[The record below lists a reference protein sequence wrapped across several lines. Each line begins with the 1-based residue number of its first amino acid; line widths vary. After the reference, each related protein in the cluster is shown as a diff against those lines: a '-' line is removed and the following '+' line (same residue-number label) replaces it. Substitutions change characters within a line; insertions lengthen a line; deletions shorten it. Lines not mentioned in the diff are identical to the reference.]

1 MIVAIV
7 SAISSSQVRFCK
19 NSDIFPFKSIFN
31 FNKINQSFQNGDV
44 NMDCRGHE
52 KRLRIVQEYK
62 IIPIAHIK
70 LLNGKIISSD
80 AGGDITDSYFMFNC
94 ISKTNNEREIIYCGK
109 PTAIDFCN
117 LTNQKL
123 PDLFNPLKCTS
134 VSGKLN
140 KNNIREAEMIDKKWN
155 PMRKQLYNATM
166 LLIAIFDAKPD
177 TPLFVI
183 KAELETY
190 VDREPFLARIKAI
203 NTIISKTNKTMRD
216 IIDELGKNNDLK
228 SFSFDLLIQKLN
240 EKNIEQYFEKDN

>member
-1 MIVAIV
+1 
-7 SAISSSQVRFCK
+7 
-19 NSDIFPFKSIFN
+19 
-31 FNKINQSFQNGDV
+31 
-44 NMDCRGHE
+44 MDCRGHE

-94 ISKTNNEREIIYCGK
+94 ISKTTNEREIIYCGK

-183 KAELETY
+183 KEELETY

-228 SFSFDLLIQKLN
+228 SFSFDLFLFLDFLRIFPCFFSFFSTSRLYIIISLFSITVIVIILCFQIYSCLHQLLRNK
-240 EKNIEQYFEKDN
+240 